1 MIESSINK
9 NGENICKKFFSHNM
23 EKIAIVDSNGEIL
36 TYFELL
42 CSAIDVALE
51 LERENVLKGYSYMVV
66 ILLNL

>member
-1 MIESSINK
+1 
-9 NGENICKKFFSHNM
+9 M

-51 LERENVLKGYSYMVV
+51 LEKRKCAKGYSYMVV

>member
-9 NGENICKKFFSHNM
+9 NGENICKNFFSHNM

-42 CSAIDVALE
+42 CCKRKII
-51 LERENVLKGYSYMVV
+51 RRIVLP
-66 ILLNL
+66 